1 MKEPPLRKKVAT
13 AHLTVG
19 MYVVELDRPWSEAP
33 FTMPF
38 HLQGFLIRDLDEL
51 QRVQKVCRHV
61 YIDPRLGK
69 DAKYFVPE
77 TDGPGGGFGEGLP
90 PISAANRIDP
100 RYRDAHGVAEELPAA
115 REVLIDTKRLYN
127 KVLEN
132 VQAGTEFD
140 IVAVRQV
147 VGSLVDSVVRN
158 PDALAWLTRLKERD
172 EYSYDHSIEV
182 CILALTFGRH
192 LGLSQEDLQSLGTAA
207 LLQDIGKLNVPTDL
221 LEKSEPLSEIELK
234 IVHKHV
240 RHSVDILRGKLG
252 SAILEI
258 VANHHE
264 RFDGSGYPRGLKGDE
279 INLLSTICGIVDTYN
294 AMINPRPYR
303 PARTSFDALSEI
315 YGQRYSGFPGAIVEH
330 FIHCVGIFPIG
341 TFVAMNTGDVGIVV
355 GRNRLKQL
363 KPQVMLVLDPG
374 GRRIESP
381 QTIDLNKQELRSD
394 AVPWRVAR
402 VVDPADYQ
410 IDAAEYFV

>member
-38 HLQGFLIRDLDEL
+38 HLQGFLVRNLEEL
-51 QRVQKVCRHV
+51 QRVQEVCRYV

-69 DAKYFVPE
+69 DAKYAIAE
-77 TDGPGGGFGEGLP
+77 AGGEGGGFGEGLP

-100 RYRDAHGVAEELPAA
+100 RYRDAKTVEEELPAA
-115 REVLIDTKRLYN
+115 RAVLSDTRRLYE
-127 KVLEN
+127 KVLDN

-140 IVAVRQV
+140 MVAVRQV

-158 PDALAWLTRLKERD
+158 PDALGWLTRLKERD

-192 LGLSQEDLQSLGTAA
+192 LGLSQEDLQTLGTAA
-207 LLQDIGKLNVPTDL
+207 LLQDIGKLNVPGDL
-221 LEKSEPLSEIELK
+221 LEKVEPLSDVEQK
-234 IVHKHV
+234 VVRKHV
-240 RHSVDILRGKLG
+240 RHSLEILRGRL
-252 SAILEI
+252 SSTILEI

-264 RFDGSGYPRGLKGDE
+264 RFDGSGYPRALKGDE

-294 AMINPRPYR
+294 ALVNPRPYR

-315 YGQRYSGFPGAIVEH
+315 YGMRYSGFPGAIVEH

-341 TFVAMNTGDVGIVV
+341 TFVAMNTGHVGIIV

-363 KPQVMLVLDPG
+363 KPQIMLVLDPS

-381 QTIDLNKQELRSD
+381 QTVDLDKQELRSD

-402 VVDPADYQ
+402 VVDPGDFK
-410 IDAAEYFV
+410 IDASEYFV